1 MPAQIDY
8 TMTRSPYQVPHFAI
22 TCHPN
27 HACQITC
34 SGEQEAQSVT
44 MVSVKKIIDGQS
56 QSNEWI
62 GPFNVVFAAYCCG
75 IFVPA
80 SFVYYLTFHLL
91 SDRML
96 ATPCSVKL
104 S

>member
-1 MPAQIDY
+1 
-8 TMTRSPYQVPHFAI
+8 
-22 TCHPN
+22 
-27 HACQITC
+27 
-34 SGEQEAQSVT
+34 
-44 MVSVKKIIDGQS
+44 MVSVKKIVDGQS

-75 IFVPA
+75 TFVPA

-96 ATPCSVKL
+96 ATACSVKFSNSFRHFNL
-104 S
+104 CFSVNARVQAVHSFLL